1 MSEIKGNLS
10 IHSENIFPI
19 IKKWLYSDHDIF
31 IRELVSNASDAITK
45 MKRLASL
52 GEADLKGDD
61 DFKITVCYDDAAKT
75 IAISDNGIGMTAEE
89 IQKYINQIAFSG
101 AEAFVE
107 KFKDKEDKDQI
118 IGHFGLGFYS
128 AFMVAKQVTIDTLS
142 YLDGATAAHWTCDG
156 GTEFSIGDSARTTR
170 GTTVTLYLSD
180 EGEEF
185 KSQYKIKSTL
195 SKYCGFMPYPIFFE
209 TVGIEAPESEA
220 SAGEAAAEDIPEV
233 VEPINDTTPLYLK
246 SAGQIEDD
254 AYRDFYRN
262 TFMDFKEPLFWI
274 HLNMDYPFRLKGI
287 LYFPKINSEFDG
299 IDGQIKLYNTQVY
312 VADNIKEVIP
322 EFLLLLKGVIDCPD
336 LPLNVSRSFLQND
349 GFVKKVQ
356 DYITKKVADKL
367 NGLNKTDRE
376 NYEKFWGDINPFVK
390 YGALKDD
397 KFYDK
402 IKDSVLYKTTADVY
416 TTLPD
421 YRSALEDKTGGDIYY
436 TSDAVQQAQYI
447 AMLKAHDID
456 VLVLDERIDQAFI
469 SFIESKMDGV
479 KFKRVDADVA
489 DLLTEQ
495 EETTDEAGET
505 KVSEALVALF
515 KRVLAKDDVKVELKA
530 LKSQD
535 VAAMITLSE
544 SNRRMQDMMKM
555 YAMGGFGGD
564 MPSDETL
571 ILNKNHKLVKYTLE
585 HLYESD
591 ELADLVANQL
601 YDLAVLS
608 HKPLTGEQ
616 MNAFIKRS
624 NQIMEKLI

>member
-45 MKRLASL
+45 MKRLAAL

-61 DFKITVCYDDAAKT
+61 DFKITVTYDDENKT
-75 IAISDNGIGMTAEE
+75 IAIEDNGIGMTADE
-89 IQKYINQIAFSG
+89 IQEYINQIAFSG

-142 YLDGATAAHWTCDG
+142 YTDSATAAFWSCDG
-156 GTEFSIGDSARTTR
+156 GTEFTINDGKRTTR
-170 GTTVTLYLSD
+170 GTTVTLYLGD
-180 EGEEF
+180 DGEDF
-185 KSQYKIKSTL
+185 KNQYKIKNTL
-195 SKYCGFMPYPIFFE
+195 NKYCGFMPYPIFFDV
-209 TVGIEAPESEA
+209 VGIEKPETETT
-220 SAGEAAAEDIPEV
+220 DDKTDDVPEV
-233 VEPINDTTPLYLK
+233 IEPINNTTPLYLK
-246 SAGQIEDD
+246 SPSQIEDKD
-254 AYRDFYRN
+254 YRDFYRD

-287 LYFPKINSEFDG
+287 LYFPKLNSEFDG
-299 IDGQIKLYNTQVY
+299 LEGQIKLYNTQVY
-312 VADNIKEVIP
+312 IADNIKEVIP
-322 EFLLLLKGVIDCPD
+322 EFLMMLKGVIDCPD

-367 NGLNKTDRE
+367 NGLNKTDHE
-376 NYEKFWGDINPFVK
+376 NYEKYWKDINPFVK
-390 YGALKDD
+390 FGALKDD

-402 IKDSVLYKTTADVY
+402 IKDSVLYKTTADIY
-416 TTLPD
+416 NTLPD
-421 YRSALEDKTGGDIYY
+421 YQTKIGDKTKGDIYY
-436 TSDAVQQAQYI
+436 TSDPVQQAQYV
-447 AMLKAHDID
+447 ALLKEHDID
-456 VLVLDERIDQAFI
+456 VLVLDERIDQPFI
-469 SFIESKMDGV
+469 SFIESKMEGV
-479 KFKRVDADVA
+479 SFKRVDADISE
-489 DLLTEQ
+489 LLTEQ
-495 EETTDEAGET
+495 EEKTDEE
-505 KVSEALVALF
+505 SEKKIIEGLVALY

-555 YAMGGFGGD
+555 YTVGGMGGEL
-564 MPSDETL
+564 PTDETL
-571 ILNKNHKLVKYTLE
+571 VLNKNHKLVKYTLE
-585 HLYESD
+585 HMYEQD
-591 ELADLVANQL
+591 DLADLVAEQL

-608 HKPLTGEQ
+608 HKPLSGEQ

-624 NQIMEKLI
+624 NQIMEKLV

>member
-1 MSEIKGNLS
+1 MSDIKGNLS

-61 DFKITVCYDDAAKT
+61 DFKITVTYDEENKT
-75 IAISDNGIGMTAEE
+75 IAIADNGIGMTAEE

-128 AFMVAKQVTIDTLS
+128 AFMVAKEVTIDTLS
-142 YLDGATAAHWTCDG
+142 YVDGATAAHWTCDG
-156 GTEFSIGDSARTTR
+156 GTEFTITNSDRTTR

-185 KSQYKIKSTL
+185 KSQYKVKSTL
-195 SKYCGFMPYPIFFE
+195 NKYCNFMPYPIFFE
-209 TVGIEAPESEA
+209 VTGVEEPQTEESKDEK
-220 SAGEAAAEDIPEV
+220 SDDVPVV
-233 VEPINDTTPLYLK
+233 VEPINNTMPLYLK
-246 SAGQIEDD
+246 SPGQIEDD
-254 AYRDFYRN
+254 DYRKFYRD
-262 TFMDFKEPLFWI
+262 TFMDYKEPLFWI

-287 LYFPKINSEFDG
+287 LYFPKINTEFAG
-299 IDGQIKLYNTQVY
+299 MEGQIKLYNTQVY

-376 NYEKFWGDINPFVK
+376 NYEKFWEDINPFVK
-390 YGALKDD
+390 FGALKDD
-397 KFYDK
+397 KFYEK
-402 IKDSVLYKTTADVY
+402 IKDSVLYKTTANQY
-416 TTLPD
+416 MTLPD
-421 YRSALEDKTGGDIYY
+421 YRANTSEKLKDDVYY
-436 TSDAVQQAQYI
+436 TSDPVQQAQYI
-447 AMLKAHDID
+447 AMLKELDID
-456 VLVLDERIDQAFI
+456 TLVLDGHIDQAFI
-469 SFIESKMDGV
+469 SFIESKMEGV
-479 KFKRVDADVA
+479 SFKRVDAEVA
-489 DLLTEQ
+489 DLLTEGEAEQ
-495 EETTDEAGET
+495 DEEGQKKIVE
-505 KVSEALVALF
+505 SLVALF
-515 KRVLAKDDVKVELKA
+515 KRVLSKDDVKVELKH
-530 LKSQD
+530 LKSKD

-544 SNRRMQDMMKM
+544 SSRRMQDMMKM
-555 YAMGGFGGD
+555 YAMGGES
-564 MPSDETL
+564 MALPSDETL
-571 ILNKNHKLVKYTLE
+571 VLNKNHKLVKYTLE
-585 HLYESD
+585 HMYEED
-591 ELADLVANQL
+591 ELSDMVAKQL

-608 HKPLTGEQ
+608 HKPLDGQQ
-616 MNAFIKRS
+616 MNDFIKRS
-624 NQIMEKLI
+624 NQLMEKLI